1 MQSGGAE
8 LNLGC
13 PDGFRRA
20 APAAPDWWPEL
31 APDVTADQL
40 DAGEHCEALL
50 RDTVDAIRPLPAWQE
65 AVPRAGLRLLGPGR
79 RGPGVRW
86 YVTRGRDLL
95 TVVSPGRRPELAAA
109 VERQWRR
116 RGWTITS
123 LNAGRDRPGVA
134 ATTHAGS
141 QLVLCFGEFGDI
153 RLTASLYGVACSE
166 RVPALPGAG
175 EPDPAP
181 LPHVHCA
188 YWSALV

>member
-13 PDGFRRA
+13 PDGFRGGA
-20 APAAPDWWPEL
+20 SAAPDWWPVL
-31 APDVTADQL
+31 APDVTVGQL
-40 DAGEHCEALL
+40 DAAERCETLL
-50 RDTVDAIRPLPAWQE
+50 QDTMDAVRPAPAWQE
-65 AVPRAGLRLLGPGR
+65 TVPRAGIRLAAPGR
-79 RGPGVRW
+79 SGPEVLW

-95 TVVSPGRRPELAAA
+95 TVVSPGRRRELADV

-123 LNAGRDRPGVA
+123 LNAGQDRPGVA
-134 ATTHAGS
+134 ASTPEGS
-141 QLVLCFGEFGDI
+141 RLVLCFGEFGDI
-153 RLTASLYGVACSE
+153 RLTASLLGVACSE
-166 RVPALPGAG
+166 RIPRLPGAG

>member
-13 PDGFRRA
+13 PDGFRA
-20 APAAPDWWPEL
+20 GAVAVPDWWPVL
-31 APDVTADQL
+31 APDVTVDQL
-40 DAGEHCEALL
+40 DAGERCEELL
-50 RDTVDAIRPLPAWQE
+50 RETVEGLRPVPVWQE
-65 AVPRAGLRLLGPGR
+65 AVPRAGVRLAAPGR
-79 RGPGVRW
+79 RGAEVLW

-95 TVVSPGRRPELAAA
+95 TVVSPGRRAELAGA

-134 ATTHAGS
+134 ATTREGS
-141 QLVLCFGEFGDI
+141 QLVLCFGEFGEI
-153 RLTASLYGVACSE
+153 RVTASQLGVARSE
-166 RVPALPGAG
+166 RVPELPGAG

-181 LPHVHCA
+181 LPYVHCA